1 VILTPDQRLRVFV
14 SSTLRELA
22 PEREA
27 VRDAIDSLHLHP
39 VMFEAGARPHPP
51 RPLYRAY
58 LAQSDVFVGVYW
70 ESYGWVAPGE
80 EVSGLGDE
88 YRLAGDRPRLIY
100 VKAPAPGREPGLAK
114 LLDRV
119 RDDDRS
125 CYRSFETADEL
136 RELVEN
142 DLALVLTESFA
153 EARAPRA
160 AELPRSA
167 HDNLPVQRGSLVDRT
182 QEVAVARELL
192 LRDDVGLVTLTG
204 AGGTGKT
211 RLALHVATMVRE
223 AFEDGVVFV
232 PLASLAESRLVPAAI
247 AKALDL
253 HENPGQSFAETL
265 GNYLRTKQLLLVLD
279 NFEHLLDAAALVS
292 QLLERCPRL
301 TVLVTSRSLLH
312 LYEEK
317 ELAVPPLGLPAGDVL
332 PELERLSQYAAV
344 ELFIQRA
351 REVKPDFMVSNES
364 APAVAQ
370 ICQRLDGL
378 PLAIEL
384 AAARARLFPPK
395 ALLARLDRRLPLLVA
410 GARDLPERQ
419 QTLRG
424 AIDWSYDLLDDDEK
438 RLFRRASV
446 FVGGFTPEAAEMVCA
461 NRDDPR
467 DAAGGLLTAA
477 PSVSALLES
486 LLDKS
491 LAWVQEGAGGEPRFG
506 MLETIREYG
515 RMRLAESGEE
525 DETIARHGQWS
536 LQLVEAAEPGLWGPE
551 RRKWVDVLS
560 REVDNLRAALRRGLT
575 QRRAPEVGV
584 QMVTGLLWF
593 WVLAGQ
599 SLAEGSAWLTA
610 ALAATDPE
618 TRPVERGRVL
628 WGIGALAYI
637 QGDLTAAV
645 EALEKSLELLRQ
657 TEQTDSRA
665 LAGALAIHGTVLTV
679 LGRTAAAEAVLR
691 EGLDLCRANED
702 RFWEAY
708 MLYAIGEAS
717 LSRGNREAASA
728 SFRRGLEIAEELGDP
743 WTRMVLVVAHA
754 KLAAEQNEPRLAF
767 DLFSEAI
774 PLTVS
779 QDQFG
784 RTRAVFGAASAAT
797 ELEDYDRAVQLWK
810 ESLRIAQELGNP
822 SYTIVALASLAD
834 VALRTGD
841 AELAARLFGAVSGR
855 LETTGENE
863 AAFVMS
869 LYADTRYRAS
879 LRDAL
884 ERARAALQEPAGL
897 AAWREGEVMSLDAA
911 AFCRG
916 TWI

>member
-1 VILTPDQRLRVFV
+1 
-14 SSTLRELA
+14 
-22 PEREA
+22 
-27 VRDAIDSLHLHP
+27 
-39 VMFEAGARPHPP
+39 
-51 RPLYRAY
+51 
-58 LAQSDVFVGVYW
+58 
-70 ESYGWVAPGE
+70 
-80 EVSGLGDE
+80 
-88 YRLAGDRPRLIY
+88 
-100 VKAPAPGREPGLAK
+100 
-114 LLDRV
+114 
-119 RDDDRS
+119 
-125 CYRSFETADEL
+125 
-136 RELVEN
+136 
-142 DLALVLTESFA
+142 
-153 EARAPRA
+153 
-160 AELPRSA
+160 
-167 HDNLPVQRGSLVDRT
+167 
-182 QEVAVARELL
+182 
-192 LRDDVGLVTLTG
+192 
-204 AGGTGKT
+204 
-211 RLALHVATMVRE
+211 
-223 AFEDGVVFV
+223 
-232 PLASLAESRLVPAAI
+232 
-247 AKALDL
+247 
-253 HENPGQSFAETL
+253 
-265 GNYLRTKQLLLVLD
+265 LRTKQLLLVLD

-593 WVLAGQ
+593 W
-599 SLAEGSAWLTA
+599 
-610 ALAATDPE
+610 
-618 TRPVERGRVL
+618 GRVL